1 MPNKV
6 FEKKQEDK
14 MEYNIGASELT
25 RVASHYSR
33 INYLNTLNFTQMI
46 QESQK
51 LTDFPDTYYTYD
63 PEAGHEQP
71 VEAKD
76 AEVVESNEQLMAEAL
91 TAEQQNTIEKLDETL
106 SEIALNKFNAIV
118 EPKLKQSKEYLANIK
133 QQHPNDY
140 DKLRANLEQN
150 PLYKEYYNYWDKYFS
165 ELMKECVAAAEAE
178 YNAQANSLA
187 YIAAAENKK
196 AAVTAQKQ
204 APEVVDTDKI
214 EIYKYVPKH
223 ISANMVVNQDLK
235 NKIIDIL
242 TTESYK
248 SIQKS
253 HIMYYTDNNK
263 HSAERNEELNAI
275 EQERKQVEN
284 EFVTKIQT
292 ITDEKEKNKAEREY
306 HIKVAKLDERKFEAE
321 KSVEIF
327 NYRKELLEKLQ
338 SAHNMLA
345 PQRSFEPDRFEL
357 MKENVENN
365 KNNVTNE
372 ILADI
377 LLLEMSDKIIPEI
390 ANTLAL
396 RVQEMLLMNDKP
408 NFNIEK
414 ESLEKLLNKITEKSK
429 LLESV
434 KAANQAVNGRLEI
447 TKSLI
452 SYAHKAMMASR
463 KKDEEYVYDAEKFV
477 ALRQKV
483 EENKQNNVG
492 KMNQADY
499 IRIGAALDTIE
510 VFERK
515 VAAKEEI
522 TTQDRNNLRNA
533 QKDLRDIKKLA
544 TVEEKLNKKTSTL
557 FKANNGIRLTTDY
570 LIADFVESASNAYA
584 RGSLSSF
591 EYTQE
596 DVKTDIERMKKF
608 VQNNYESQLI
618 TVELLDAYTVRLQK
632 KRKELTDPKEIEEL
646 NKKVLN
652 DVVDCAIIAEKD
664 EIAQEFGK
672 ASKEDEKMFDE
683 HQNRFAKVLQNSE
696 EVLRTNKAEKLSRTT
711 VENMK
716 L

>member
-1 MPNKV
+1 
-6 FEKKQEDK
+6 
-14 MEYNIGASELT
+14 
-25 RVASHYSR
+25 
-33 INYLNTLNFTQMI
+33 
-46 QESQK
+46 
-51 LTDFPDTYYTYD
+51 
-63 PEAGHEQP
+63 
-71 VEAKD
+71 
-76 AEVVESNEQLMAEAL
+76 
-91 TAEQQNTIEKLDETL
+91 
-106 SEIALNKFNAIV
+106 
-118 EPKLKQSKEYLANIK
+118 
-133 QQHPNDY
+133 
-140 DKLRANLEQN
+140 
-150 PLYKEYYNYWDKYFS
+150 
-165 ELMKECVAAAEAE
+165 
-178 YNAQANSLA
+178 
-187 YIAAAENKK
+187 
-196 AAVTAQKQ
+196 
-204 APEVVDTDKI
+204 
-214 EIYKYVPKH
+214 
-223 ISANMVVNQDLK
+223 
-235 NKIIDIL
+235 
-242 TTESYK
+242 
-248 SIQKS
+248 
-253 HIMYYTDNNK
+253 
-263 HSAERNEELNAI
+263 
-275 EQERKQVEN
+275 
-284 EFVTKIQT
+284 
-292 ITDEKEKNKAEREY
+292 
-306 HIKVAKLDERKFEAE
+306 
-321 KSVEIF
+321 
-327 NYRKELLEKLQ
+327 
-338 SAHNMLA
+338 
-345 PQRSFEPDRFEL
+345 
-357 MKENVENN
+357 
-365 KNNVTNE
+365 
-372 ILADI
+372 
-377 LLLEMSDKIIPEI
+377 
-390 ANTLAL
+390 
-396 RVQEMLLMNDKP
+396 
-408 NFNIEK
+408 
-414 ESLEKLLNKITEKSK
+414 
-429 LLESV
+429 
-434 KAANQAVNGRLEI
+434 
-447 TKSLI
+447 
-452 SYAHKAMMASR
+452 MMASR

-477 ALRQKV
+477 ALRQKI